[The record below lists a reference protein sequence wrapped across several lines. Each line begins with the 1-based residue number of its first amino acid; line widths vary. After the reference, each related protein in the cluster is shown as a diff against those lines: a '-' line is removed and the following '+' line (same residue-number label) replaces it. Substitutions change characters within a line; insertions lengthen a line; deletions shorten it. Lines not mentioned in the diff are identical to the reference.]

1 MTQIRLTRRVNLD
14 VEQFF
19 SAVAVGDPK
28 NEGNS
33 GTTAFDYTVTSSR
46 TFPYDVSFDYRTRQ
60 ISGQATEGVD
70 YVAAA
75 TVATLPA
82 GQTQVTV
89 TVNVNGDTDVESD
102 ETFGLTLSNFRR
114 SS

>member
-1 MTQIRLTRRVNLD
+1 LTFARVSRRQEIS

-46 TFPYDVSFDYRTRQ
+46 TFPYDVSFDYATKLYAGEADASD
-60 ISGQATEGVD
+60 IQA
-70 YVAAA
+70 VAS
-75 TVATLPA
+75 VATLPA

-89 TVNVNGDTDVESD
+89 TVNVNGDTDIEPD
-102 ETFGLTLSNFRR
+102 EDFGLVLSNYRR